1 MNLIITQV
9 LRSNRALT
17 QLSLKNNGVHESGLM
32 EIGNALLTN
41 TNLTSL
47 SLFGNEF
54 SHRTGQVFLNS
65 LKVDHA
71 HARTSLYNYP
81 S

>member
-1 MNLIITQV
+1 
-9 LRSNRALT
+9 
-17 QLSLKNNGVHESGLM
+17 M

-65 LKVDHA
+65 LMVDHA
-71 HARTSLYNYP
+71 HTRTSLYNYP